1 MNLGQSL
8 LVVASLSILGLLV
21 LNSNRTIIETNG
33 IQNDSEFGITAVS
46 LATSLVEES
55 MGKMFDAVVADTS
68 NTLTDSTLLTP
79 SASLGHSGAES
90 YRGHTAGTQDF
101 NDFDDY
107 NNLFLVF
114 KSDNPADSVSTPGSD
129 YEITVPGIRSK
140 YFVRARVV
148 YVQPT
153 NLNGT
158 SSAPTWHKKMV
169 ITVTR
174 PSLHSAME
182 RQMGKAKGDTLVFP
196 AVMSFWN

>member
-1 MNLGQSL
+1 MTLGQSL

-21 LNSNRTIIETNG
+21 LNSNRTIMETND

-55 MGKMFDAVVADTS
+55 MGKMFDAVVADTA
-68 NTLTDSTLLTP
+68 NTLSDSTLLTP
-79 SASLGHSGAES
+79 RAGLGHSTHES
-90 YRGHTAGTQDF
+90 YRGNVSGTDDF

-107 NNLFLVF
+107 NNLFLVY
-114 KSDNPADSVSTPGSD
+114 KSTNPADTARTPGSD

-148 YVQPT
+148 YVSPS
-153 NLNGT
+153 NLNGESLT
-158 SSAPTWHKKMV
+158 PTWHKKMV

-174 PSLHSAME
+174 PVLHSLRE
-182 RQMGKAKGDTLVFP
+182 RQIGQAKADTLVFP
-196 AVMSFWN
+196 AIMSFWN